1 MSIFKCKTV
10 GRHHLVACDQRKV
23 SSFISHIGDINED
36 ISRFKKVTEYG
47 IAVRKH
53 GGVVEGTLHLK

>member
-1 MSIFKCKTV
+1 M
-10 GRHHLVACDQRKV
+10 ACDQRKV

-53 GGVVEGTLHLK
+53 VGVGEGTLHLKRIDMHGK